1 MAKTRI
7 TTFALILNSRPN
19 RFGKYAIYIRIIQD
33 RKVTKVKTSV
43 EVSKKD
49 WNPEGG
55 KHENWVRQSDPDY
68 SCKNDTLKA
77 ELDKIKKAYDQL
89 KKTSVATPERIIS
102 AVNAGE
108 SSSTFLKIDTGK
120 AETTMTGFAAERTQ
134 AILDAGGIRNWKKYN
149 GFLNKLADFMAKKL
163 RKKEVLFADITL
175 EFLTKFN
182 SYLHTLHNSRSK
194 KEAGKML
201 HQNTIV
207 VVLNIFKTLVRKGME
222 LGYITP
228 DKNPFLTFKY
238 GGVKTEKEKLDVFEI
253 QALEALELEEDSL
266 DWHSRNAFLFS
277 FYCAGIR
284 IGDLLQLRW
293 LNVEGGRLNY
303 QMGKNHKTRDLKLMP
318 QAAAILDFYRTE
330 TSKPTDYIFP
340 FMDNHKT
347 YAGAISQADRDTL
360 PSDMK
365 KKLFEEISAKNAL
378 INKSLKRLAEKA
390 GISKNVS
397 MHISRHSF
405 ASVAAQKGI
414 ESNKVKSLL
423 AHSRLQT
430 TENYMGNFDTSEN
443 DKALE
448 SVFISPADKKAQL
461 LALIQGMSEEDV
473 ASVLATL
480 NDSTHLNAYSN
491 ERK

>member
-1 MAKTRI
+1 MAKTKI

-55 KHENWVRQSDPDY
+55 KNENWVRQSDLDY
-68 SCKNDTLKA
+68 SSKNDTLKN
-77 ELDKIKKAYDQL
+77 ELAKIKDTYQKL
-89 KKTSVATPERIIS
+89 KKDSIATPERIIA

-108 SSSTFLKIDTGK
+108 SSETFLKVERNK
-120 AETTMTGFAAERTQ
+120 AGITMTGFAAERTQ
-134 AILDAGGIRNWKKYN
+134 DILDAGGIRNWKKYN
-149 GFLNKLADFMAKKL
+149 GFLNKLADFMAKKM
-163 RKKEVLFADITL
+163 RKKELLFADITPAL
-175 EFLTKFN
+175 LTRFDA
-182 SYLHTLHNSRSK
+182 YLHTLHNARSK

-207 VVLNIFKTLVRKGME
+207 VIFNIFRTLMRKGME
-222 LGYITP
+222 LGFITP
-228 DKNPFLTFKY
+228 DKNPFITFKY
-238 GGVKTEKEKLDVFEI
+238 SGIKTEKEKLEI
-253 QALEALELEEDSL
+253 AEIEALEALELEEGSL
-266 DWHSRNAFLFS
+266 DWHSRNCFLFS

-284 IGDLLQLRW
+284 AGDLLQLRW
-293 LNVEGGRLNY
+293 ANVEGGRLNY
-303 QMGKNHKTRDLKLMP
+303 QMGKNHKTRDLKLVP
-318 QAAAILDFYRTE
+318 QAAAILDLYRTE
-330 TSKPTDYIFP
+330 ASKPTDYIFP
-340 FMDNHKT
+340 FMDNRKT
-347 YAGAISQADRDTL
+347 YASAISQADRDTL

-365 KKLFEEISAKNAL
+365 QKLFEEVSTKNAL
-378 INKSLKRLAEKA
+378 INKSLKRLATKA
-390 GISKNVS
+390 GISKKVS

-405 ASVAAQKGI
+405 ASIAVQKGL

-430 TENYMGNFDTSEN
+430 TEGYMGNFSSSEN

-448 SVFISPADKKAQL
+448 SVFEHPADKKAQL

-473 ASVLATL
+473 ASVLAVL
-480 NDSTHLNAYSN
+480 N
-491 ERK
+491 K